1 MGKVSFRPLFCVSS
15 LIIIAALASCS
26 QAKPRIIGVSLKL
39 VYRQMGAAPVERLSC
54 FVFAEDD
61 DGDADLEELRL
72 VNDRSQ
78 LYWTL
83 TSSDWITVVKTGQ
96 TWFGSHAISMPEGM
110 KFPRG
115 SYRLVLVD
123 KGGERDERAL
133 SFDAPSKSERPFPA
147 LAFSSGSY
155 AVSSAYPKNLLIAYG
170 ASGAV
175 LRTLELT
182 EKEGKL
188 ADLSLGPNV
197 VTVALW
203 AEDEAG
209 SVAAF
214 TDPIP
219 IK

>member
-1 MGKVSFRPLFCVSS
+1 MGKDFFRLLFCASALVCCV
-15 LIIIAALASCS
+15 ALASCS
-26 QAKPRIIGVSLKL
+26 QAEPRIIAVSLKL
-39 VYRQMGAAPVERLSC
+39 VYRQVGSATVERLSC

-61 DGDADLEELRL
+61 DGEADLEELRL

-78 LYWTL
+78 LFWKL
-83 TSSDWITVVKTGQ
+83 TSSDWISVVKTGQ

-115 SYRLVLVD
+115 AYRIVLLD
-123 KGGERDERAL
+123 KGGERNERSL
-133 SFDAPSKSERPFPA
+133 SFDAPLSSERPFPT
-147 LAFSSGSY
+147 LTFSSESY
-155 AVSSAYPKNLLIAYG
+155 AVSSAYPKNLLVAYG

-182 EKEGKL
+182 GKTGKL

-197 VTVALW
+197 SSVALW
-203 AEDEAG
+203 AEDEAS

-214 TDPIP
+214 TEAVP